1 MINNLSA
8 SVSILPLIQFDST
21 LNNTDCLGQIANPA
35 LSGHAIDNI
44 WLRTLNMAQFFA
56 PAIDTSMPC
65 GPNSLSD
72 INSKSIRVKV
82 SPNPFFNGCMI
93 ESENQIIHCKVY
105 DVTGRRLLQTPAS
118 SSKFWLDLSSLR
130 SGVYFLEVETTDGRA
145 NIQIR
150 Q

>member
-1 MINNLSA
+1 
-8 SVSILPLIQFDST
+8 
-21 LNNTDCLGQIANPA
+21 
-35 LSGHAIDNI
+35 
-44 WLRTLNMAQFFA
+44 
-56 PAIDTSMPC
+56 
-65 GPNSLSD
+65 
-72 INSKSIRVKV
+72 
-82 SPNPFFNGCMI
+82 MI

-118 SSKFWLDLSSLR
+118 SFKFWLDLSSLR